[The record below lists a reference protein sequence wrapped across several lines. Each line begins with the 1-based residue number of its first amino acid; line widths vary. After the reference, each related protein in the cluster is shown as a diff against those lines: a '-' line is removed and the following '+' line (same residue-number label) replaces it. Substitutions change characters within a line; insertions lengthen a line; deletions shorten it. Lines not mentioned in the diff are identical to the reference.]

1 MSAIK
6 LNLKKDYSVKGL
18 IDNEEKIKNELR
30 DNLMGHFEN
39 AVDNLEKII
48 KNIVGNKKESIA
60 SAVRRAELDSRITKF
75 VKSRK

>member
-6 LNLKKDYSVKGL
+6 LHLKKDYSVKGL

>member
-1 MSAIK
+1 LSAIK